1 MNALTSLLGL
11 NSGTPIDAE
20 DLLAVVS
27 DPDSETAVKNLIVD
41 QSIASAC
48 VHRGTIVDAIE
59 LLQKLDRSPRQ
70 LIVDITG
77 SAMPLSD
84 LARLSDACEPSVAVV
99 VVGERNDVDL
109 YRSLL
114 GAGIQDYLFKPL
126 SVGLLQRALAPRDA
140 AVAVRAG
147 RAVSFVGARG
157 GVGTTTIAVA
167 LARHLADVTHR
178 HIAYVDLNFHG
189 GAANSMLGLVTNNG
203 LTELLQNAQLVD
215 APLINRML
223 VHKSNHLRVLSS
235 ELPYGDEFACRP
247 GAVSELINTLKRHF
261 HYVMIDLSGLAGS
274 GSSIVEEALDASAS
288 VYITSDRSVH
298 AARETA
304 RWLRFAEDRDGD
316 PTIALLLNNPHE
328 NVEGRVQPADFQRA
342 LGRASIYEL
351 PYEPK
356 TLAAAENL
364 GEPIATGK
372 LTPFAS
378 AIVDLANTLTGRT
391 ESAPAKQPWYA
402 RLVGNRSRA

>member
-1 MNALTSLLGL
+1 MSALKSLLRL
-11 NSGTPIDAE
+11 DSSNAINAE

-27 DPDSETAVKNLIVD
+27 DRDSETAVKNLIVD
-41 QSIASAC
+41 QSIANTC
-48 VHRGTIVDAIE
+48 VQRGTIADAIE
-59 LLQKLDRSPRQ
+59 LLQKLDHSPKQ
-70 LIVDITG
+70 LIVDISG

-84 LARLSDACEPSVAVV
+84 IARLSDACEPSVAVV
-99 VVGERNDVDL
+99 VVGDRNDVDL
-109 YRSLL
+109 YRSLID
-114 GAGIQDYLFKPL
+114 AGVQDYLFKPL
-126 SVGLLQRALAPRDA
+126 SVGLLQRALAARDPA
-140 AVAVRAG
+140 AAVRAG
-147 RAVSFVGARG
+147 RAISFVGARG
-157 GVGTTTIAVA
+157 GVGTTTIAVS

-189 GAANSMLGLVTNNG
+189 GAANSMLGLTTNNG

-223 VHKSNHLRVLSS
+223 VQKSNHLRVLSS

-261 HYVMIDLSGLAGS
+261 HYVMLDLSGLA

-304 RWLRFAEDRDGD
+304 RWLRFAEDRDSD
-316 PTIALLLNNPHE
+316 QTIALLLNNPHE
-328 NVEGRVQPADFQRA
+328 NVAGRVDPADFQRA
-342 LGRASIYEL
+342 LGRASMVEL

-364 GEPIATGK
+364 GEPIAAGK
-372 LTPFAS
+372 PTPFAS
-378 AIVDLANTLTGRT
+378 AIVDLANTLTGRS
-391 ESAPAKQPWYA
+391 ESAPSKQPWYA
-402 RLVGNRSRA
+402 RLIGNRSRT